1 MKLDSLDS
9 VFGLWIMNPRRRLC
23 GLLLVLSLGLCARS
37 LAVVTA
43 PRFVLT
49 WGSKG
54 VGPGEFRSPIGIAI
68 NRRDVIFITEFNNS
82 RVQKFDTRGKYLGQ
96 FPCVNNPGGIAVDE
110 HEAVYVTSMLSP
122 EIHVYDLNGMPLRK
136 WGKPGKSDGEFNQPG
151 GLALG
156 PDGAL
161 YVADQGNHR
170 VQRFTLDGRFL
181 SAWGGHGKEPGR
193 FGGGDKPG
201 SRFGGPHFLAFN
213 TRGNLYTTE
222 SHDGRIQRLTADGRP
237 LAAWGGNGK
246 GPGGFG
252 GREKPTRTPLPG
264 PIGVL
269 VDCRGRAWVSAT
281 NSRVQLFTPEGKF
294 LLSLN
299 ELEGDAPGQFHL
311 PHAMAMDSKG
321 FIYIVDASNQRIQ
334 KFAP

>member
-1 MKLDSLDS
+1 MKRVSEILAALF
-9 VFGLWIMNPRRRLC
+9 VA
-23 GLLLVLSLGLCARS
+23 LSAD
-37 LAVVTA
+37 AEAA
-43 PRFVLT
+43 PRFVLA
-49 WGSKG
+49 WGQRG
-54 VGPGEFRSPIGIAI
+54 EGRGEFRSPIGIAI
-68 NRRDVIFITEFNNS
+68 SRQDVICITEFHNS
-82 RVQKFDTRGKYLGQ
+82 RVQKFDARGRYLGQ
-96 FPCVNNPGGIAVDE
+96 FPCVKNPGGIAVDE

-122 EIHVYDLNGMPLRK
+122 EIHVYDLNGMPLRR
-136 WGKPGKSDGEFNQPG
+136 WGGAGKGDGEFNQLG
-151 GLALG
+151 GLAIG
-156 PDGAL
+156 PDGVL

-170 VQRFTLDGRFL
+170 VQRFTLDGTFL
-181 SAWGGHGKEPGR
+181 SSWGGHGREPGR

-201 SRFGGPHFLAFN
+201 SRFGGPHFLAFDR
-213 TRGNLYTTE
+213 RGNLYTTE
-222 SHDGRIQRLTADGRP
+222 SHDGRIQRLTAEGKP
-237 LAAWGGNGK
+237 LGAWGDNRT

-269 VDCRGRAWVSAT
+269 VDRRGRVWVSAT

-299 ELEGDAPGQFHL
+299 EVEGDAPGLFHL

-321 FIYIVDASNQRIQ
+321 FIYVVDASNQRIQ